1 MQLPQTS
8 PPPQKKPRQS
18 LKGFIYI
25 FFNIKYMYESVHDI
39 FDAILPI
46 PMHKWIES
54 DVSGRSMARD
64 QVDACTA

>member
-1 MQLPQTS
+1 MKRYDSVKNYPCSKQAT
-8 PPPQKKPRQS
+8 
-18 LKGFIYI
+18 
-25 FFNIKYMYESVHDI
+25 YMYESVHDI

-46 PMHKWIES
+46 RMHKWIES

>member
-1 MQLPQTS
+1 
-8 PPPQKKPRQS
+8 
-18 LKGFIYI
+18 
-25 FFNIKYMYESVHDI
+25 MYESVHDI

>member
-1 MQLPQTS
+1 
-8 PPPQKKPRQS
+8 
-18 LKGFIYI
+18 
-25 FFNIKYMYESVHDI
+25 MYESVHDI

-46 PMHKWIES
+46 RMHKWIES